1 MYSQFPIPLPPF
13 PNLPYIPPGI
23 LYPVIGVLAVLLI
36 LAVIR
41 MLSSVAKDFPAA
53 LAIIGLVVVFVIGV
67 WLIFGNFNG
76 IMQSFQQLTS
86 PIFRWK

>member
-1 MYSQFPIPLPPF
+1 MYNQFPIPLPPL

-23 LYPVIGVLAVLLI
+23 LYLMVGVLAVLLI
-36 LAVIR
+36 MAAIR

-67 WLIFGNFNG
+67 WLVFGNFNG
-76 IMQSFQQLTS
+76 ILQGFQQLTS

>member
-1 MYSQFPIPLPPF
+1 MYSQFPIPLSPL

-41 MLSSVAKDFPAA
+41 MLSSVAKDFPVA
-53 LAIIGLVVVFVIGV
+53 LTIIGLVVVFMIGA
-67 WLIFGNFNG
+67 WLLFGNFNG
-76 IMQSFQQLTS
+76 ILQGFQQLTGS
-86 PIFRWK
+86 IFRWR